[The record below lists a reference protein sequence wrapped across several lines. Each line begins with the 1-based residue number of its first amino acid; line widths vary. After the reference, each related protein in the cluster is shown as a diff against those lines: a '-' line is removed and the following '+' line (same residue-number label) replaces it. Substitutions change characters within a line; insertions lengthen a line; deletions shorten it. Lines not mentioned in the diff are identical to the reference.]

1 MQYLAPLDI
10 RFSQDSIRSS
20 FQDGRSIMQA
30 IIDIRNGR
38 MEATDFPTISVIFQN
53 GNYYTGDNRRLYV
66 FRVLQCEGILNRVP
80 VYTTTYINPR
90 KFTTYNQG
98 VSIRVRQGPTL
109 PHSQIST
116 NAIPINRYPPP
127 LPYASRASTSSSV
140 RPISSASRPR
150 PQSSVNFPFRYPPP
164 LPNASR
170 ASTSSSVRPISSA
183 SRPRPQSSV
192 NFPFRESFGL
202 LDILTVRP
210 SEVDFSLEVLP
221 GKLYGISVNT
231 FCEYYKKK
239 YEGRKIASIGERFSV
254 CKVGGRYTIV
264 LGADFNRKLYIC
276 RVLEYHGKLSEIN
289 IKMTSTAKLPQQ
301 CFSEL
306 HKIRSGEILLPHSKE
321 EILTKRMQSVGLNRH

>member
-150 PQSSVNFPFRYPPP
+150 PQSSVNFPFR
-164 LPNASR
+164 
-170 ASTSSSVRPISSA
+170 
-183 SRPRPQSSV
+183 
-192 NFPFRESFGL
+192 ESFGL
-202 LDILTVRP
+202 SDILTVRP

-221 GKLYGISVNT
+221 GELFRNSMNKL
-231 FCEYYKKK
+231 CEYSMKNENVKVALTA
-239 YEGRKIASIGERFSV
+239 EVFSV
-254 CKVGGRYTIV
+254 CKVGGSYTVV

-276 RVLEYHGKLSEIN
+276 RVLEYHGKLSKIN
-289 IKMTSTAKLPQQ
+289 IKMISSAKLPRK
-301 CFSEL
+301 CFNEL
-306 HKIRSGEILLPHSKE
+306 YEIDSGETLLPHSKE
-321 EILTKRMQSVGLNRH
+321 EILTKRLQSVGLNRY

>member
-20 FQDGRSIMQA
+20 FQDGRSIIQA

-38 MEATDFPTISVIFQN
+38 MEATDFPTISVIFKN

-90 KFTTYNQG
+90 KFTTVNQG

-116 NAIPINRYPPP
+116 NAIPIN
-127 LPYASRASTSSSV
+127 
-140 RPISSASRPR
+140 
-150 PQSSVNFPFRYPPP
+150 RYPPP